1 MAKTMEDLRM
11 EMEADSRAARG
22 GENRRNG
29 SNAGSLDGSEDWDF
43 DDDAEVLRMRTPVN
57 REGASTPPMVT
68 PSRVTPM
75 SSPTRPVPSFKVD
88 ADVVPNDAEL
98 AYAGEESD
106 VIASSK
112 THRKLARLFDLPE
125 EEALVTEYMCALHSK
140 ILLQGKMYVYENY
153 VCFYSNVFGYIK
165 KRKIPFKDITLI
177 NRAKTA
183 MVFPNA
189 IEITYEG
196 RTDFF
201 TSFIFPDKSFRTIC
215 EQWSKVSHYG
225 KLFAVNSAKKHKR
238 KHQKRKEPENELEK
252 NFDSSPNGVD
262 DARAMS
268 DEAEEEI
275 EEDVVVDAAEV
286 GEDAEEEEEDEEEDG
301 SVPVN
306 YGNIPNARVAGSP
319 PSSSATLIKLHD
331 AEMHCS
337 VEELFLILWSDLSR
351 KRMQLK
357 LSEAL
362 EYKDV
367 KITDWFYKKSIGVV
381 REMAFTAPVRQ
392 TFGPKSTRCHQTQGY
407 AVYDDG
413 TFVLNTSQ
421 VQTDIPYGDYFKVEA
436 RWTVE
441 PISKK
446 KCKLSVGTEVIF
458 TKQTMMKGLILS
470 SVVDES
476 KTIVRKTVKMVQNKL
491 NPPKRVAKKE
501 DSTKNEVIH
510 YTNLKI
516 PESSRDIVARMLT
529 PLTNFVQSSDKDE
542 DLISA
547 TPLRKMCIRC
557 TKGFKIMA
565 VILMIFLIHT
575 MLTFSAQF
583 IFGGLWRHMFGAAP
597 VDDVTFWEARSK
609 LLDNELVI
617 IERRLAYLVKEIEVT
632 KAAIAKSRG

>member
-1 MAKTMEDLRM
+1 M

-43 DDDAEVLRMRTPVN
+43 DDDAEVLRMRTPVY

-68 PSRVTPM
+68 PSKVTPM

-238 KHQKRKEPENELEK
+238 KHQKRKEPEKELEK

-286 GEDAEEEEEDEEEDG
+286 GEDAEEEEEDEPEDG

-446 KCKLSVGTEVIF
+446 KCKLSVSTEVIF

-597 VDDVTFWEARSK
+597 VDDVW
-609 LLDNELVI
+609 
-617 IERRLAYLVKEIEVT
+617 
-632 KAAIAKSRG
+632 

>member
-11 EMEADSRAARG
+11 EMEADSHAARG

-29 SNAGSLDGSEDWDF
+29 SNAGSLEGSEDWDF

-165 KRKIPFKDITLI
+165 KRKIPFKDITFI

-262 DARAMS
+262 DATAMS

-275 EEDVVVDAAEV
+275 EEDVVVVAAEV

-632 KAAIAKSRG
+632 KAAIANSRG